1 MEMLRQRSGYED
13 ASSPLRPPNILKKG
27 KTVPVPRIQ
36 MIRAPTII
44 KKMVARGLDP
54 DHPVLNHIRRI
65 LWEDT
70 VSLNIVFN
78 IFRFFRFAPFRP
90 PLRAVSKIFK

>member
-1 MEMLRQRSGYED
+1 MTTMGMLRQRSGYED

-36 MIRAPTII
+36 MTRAPTII

-54 DHPVLNHIRRI
+54 DHPVPNHIRRI
-65 LWEDT
+65 L
-70 VSLNIVFN
+70 
-78 IFRFFRFAPFRP
+78 
-90 PLRAVSKIFK
+90 